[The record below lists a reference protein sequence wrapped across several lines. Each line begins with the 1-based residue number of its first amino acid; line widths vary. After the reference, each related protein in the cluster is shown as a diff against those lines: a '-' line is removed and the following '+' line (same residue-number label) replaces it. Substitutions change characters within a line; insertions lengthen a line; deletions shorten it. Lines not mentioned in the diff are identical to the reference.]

1 MINEIFFTSESL
13 RMLHR
18 SPEFAKWGHDTL
30 VTRTKGTR
38 QGTRSILRK
47 GKRERRRLFI
57 GRSMHPYEE
66 GDKVAIVL
74 DGAQQKGM
82 PHRRFQGRTGVIES
96 SQGRAY
102 VVKVADGNK
111 MKTVIAR
118 PEHLKPI
125 E

>member
-1 MINEIFFTSESL
+1 M
-13 RMLHR
+13 
-18 SPEFAKWGHDTL
+18 

-57 GRSMHPYEE
+57 SRSMHPYQE

-74 DGAQQKGM
+74 DGAQQRGM
-82 PHRRFQGRTGVIES
+82 PHRRFQGKTGVIS
-96 SQGRAY
+96 GTQGRAF
-102 VVKVADGNK
+102 VVKVSDGNM
-111 MKTVIAR
+111 MKTVVAR